1 MNNNDEIIIKI
12 DKSPKI
18 KLILFI
24 AIIVVFIGAN
34 IIFINF
40 LMSAFLSFILFI
52 ACMFGLDQKTLDNNF
67 YITNIFMISL
77 ILLIILAI
85 ALVFLIYLYKKK
97 KIEVIDK
104 KIINNKCLKCGRE
117 FISEDSK
124 CPDCEFDSNIE
135 YTCNKCYTIN
145 SINRTK
151 CIKCEE
157 EIETKD
163 LINCIN
169 KKMTVIIIKVLL
181 LSIISFLY
189 LKIILAFIITIF
201 ILSYYYKK
209 LKELLDILEMIKK
222 E

>member
-1 MNNNDEIIIKI
+1 MYVWIRSKN
-12 DKSPKI
+12 
-18 KLILFI
+18 
-24 AIIVVFIGAN
+24 
-34 IIFINF
+34 
-40 LMSAFLSFILFI
+40 
-52 ACMFGLDQKTLDNNF
+52 
-67 YITNIFMISL
+67 ISL

-97 KIEVIDK
+97 KIEVINK
-104 KIINNKCLKCGRE
+104 KINNKCLKCGRE

-124 CPDCEFDSNIE
+124 CLDCEFDSNIE

-169 KKMTVIIIKVLL
+169 KKMTVIIIKALL
-181 LSIISFLY
+181 L
-189 LKIILAFIITIF
+189 
-201 ILSYYYKK
+201 
-209 LKELLDILEMIKK
+209 
-222 E
+222 